1 MRACAHARRR
11 RAGGHG
17 CELVVCVFGLQ
28 FALATLSLM
37 ASEFC
42 VPKLAFFS
50 LRASPLPLGS
60 TGTAPRD
67 AIGCDGRITASRMRA
82 MGLGSAPTRHSP
94 AEPCDAREPGARA
107 EPLGLEP
114 LTLVVRALHLR
125 TRHAPRVVCAAHCAP
140 HDCPAHA

>member
-1 MRACAHARRR
+1 MRG
-11 RAGGHG
+11 AGGRG
-17 CELVVCVFGLQ
+17 GTVVNLSCVCSVCSLRW
-28 FALATLSLM
+28 LRYRLM

-94 AEPCDAREPGARA
+94 AEQGSRSHRLHVPRLQPCTVAR
-107 EPLGLEP
+107 
-114 LTLVVRALHLR
+114 
-125 TRHAPRVVCAAHCAP
+125 CAA
-140 HDCPAHA
+140 CPVAVHVLRDGQL